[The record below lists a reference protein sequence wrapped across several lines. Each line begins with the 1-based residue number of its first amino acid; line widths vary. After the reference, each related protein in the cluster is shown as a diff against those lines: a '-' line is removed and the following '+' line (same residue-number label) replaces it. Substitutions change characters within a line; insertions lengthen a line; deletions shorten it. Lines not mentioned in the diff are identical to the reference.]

1 MARDNRGVSEENES
15 IAPLRMQQLA
25 SSVPWSLVALIL
37 IYGGMAGG
45 ETKDLIIGFGGAA
58 LATLVAFRAARM
70 RMVLTPTEVHVV
82 GWVNAKRIP
91 WSEVERFLLTDKGI
105 AIKLRGGLEERVG
118 AFAVGGALFKSV
130 RQSQLADL
138 QGILERAE
146 RYRRKVRRDQR

>member
-1 MARDNRGVSEENES
+1 MSEEIES
-15 IAPLRMQQLA
+15 IAPLRLQQLA

-37 IYGGMAGG
+37 IYGGSAGD
-45 ETKDLIIGFGGAA
+45 EPKDKIIGFGGAA

-70 RMVLTPTEVHVV
+70 RMVLTPTEVLLV

-91 WSEVERFLLTDKGI
+91 WAEVDRFEIGERGMVV
-105 AIKLRGGLEERVG
+105 KLRGGLEEKIT
-118 AFAVGGALFKSV
+118 AFAVGGGLFRSM

-138 QGILERAE
+138 QGVLERAE